1 MINMK
6 VYNNIAELIGHT
18 PLLKLNKL
26 IEKLDLHADLYAKLE
41 MFNPAGSIKDRAALG
56 MIQDAFA
63 KGAISKGSTIIEPTS
78 GNTGI
83 GLALVARVYG
93 LNLILT
99 MPDSMSVER
108 QNLLKA
114 RGAQLVLTPGNMGM
128 KGAVDEAERIKEKTP
143 GSIIVG
149 QFYNSAN
156 PKSHEETTAKEIFND
171 LDGQLD
177 YVIAGV
183 GTGGTISGIAHGL
196 KKLKEDKEILRL
208 KLMEMRRLILRGIG
222 IPISIGVAPTLTL
235 AKVANN
241 FAKKYDG
248 YKGVCFIDDDEK
260 RLKALQLLPIE
271 DVWGVGRHN
280 VERLKVCGIRTAFDL
295 TRKNELWINNILN
308 INGVRMWKEL
318 KGESCIGVNEL
329 PGKKSICTSRSFG
342 NLISDW
348 DNLCES
354 VVNFVVSCA
363 EKLRR
368 QHSVCKI
375 LTVFIMTSRFRADL
389 PQYNNSVNIALPVAT
404 ADTSEL
410 VKYAVLGLRS
420 IYKGG
425 YLYKKS
431 GVVVSGISSDSAIEQ
446 DLFDFVDRSK
456 QRSIINAIDT
466 INSKHSKGALS
477 LASQGVTQ
485 GHWGLKREYFSRCY
499 STNFNDIIEV
509 KI

>member
-1 MINMK
+1 MN

-63 KGAISKGSTIIEPTS
+63 KGVISKGSTIIEPTS

-196 KKLKEDKEILRL
+196 KKLGSNAKAIAIEPFESP
-208 KLMEMRRLILRGIG
+208 LITQGKAGSHKIQGIG
-222 IPISIGVAPTLTL
+222 ANFIPENFD
-235 AKVANN
+235 AKVVDEVLAIKGIDAYHYTKLLNDVEGVLAGVSSGANLAAAITIAQRPEN
-241 FAKKYDG
+241 A
-248 YKGVCFIDDDEK
+248 
-260 RLKALQLLPIE
+260 
-271 DVWGVGRHN
+271 
-280 VERLKVCGIRTAFDL
+280 
-295 TRKNELWINNILN
+295 
-308 INGVRMWKEL
+308 
-318 KGESCIGVNEL
+318 
-329 PGKKSICTSRSFG
+329 GKKI
-342 NLISDW
+342 
-348 DNLCES
+348 
-354 VVNFVVSCA
+354 VV
-363 EKLRR
+363 
-368 QHSVCKI
+368 
-375 LTVFIMTSRFRADL
+375 IM
-389 PQYNNSVNIALPVAT
+389 P
-404 ADTSEL
+404 DTGEH
-410 VKYAVLGLRS
+410 Y
-420 IYKGG
+420 
-425 YLYKKS
+425 
-431 GVVVSGISSDSAIEQ
+431 
-446 DLFDFVDRSK
+446 
-456 QRSIINAIDT
+456 
-466 INSKHSKGALS
+466 LS
-477 LASQGVTQ
+477 L
-485 GHWGLKREYFSRCY
+485 EIF
-499 STNFNDIIEV
+499 
-509 KI
+509 